1 MCWRFRLCFEQHMS
15 MIKIGIIG
23 GAGYT
28 AGELIRLLRRHE
40 AALLCSVVSSSSAGQ
55 KVSDIHDDL
64 LGDVEDL
71 RFCAELTGT
80 EDLVF
85 LCLGHGISRE
95 WISTHQEKISPTTRI
110 IDLGNDFR
118 LQADSAFMGRDFVYG
133 LPELQRERIAQAQN
147 IANPGCFATAIQLA
161 LLPLAQA
168 GLLKQT
174 VHVSAITGSTGAG
187 RSMTEHQHFSWRN
200 NNVSIYKP
208 LRHQHLDEIRQ
219 SLAQVAQAPSAPEV
233 LFVPYRG
240 NFTRGIFASV
250 YTPFEGTLQEAQS
263 LYADYYAAHP
273 FTHLSEKEIHLK
285 QVVGSNKCLLH
296 LDVHAGQLLISSA
309 IDNLLKGASG
319 QAVQNMNLMFGLE
332 ETTGL

>member
-1 MCWRFRLCFEQHMS
+1 
-15 MIKIGIIG
+15 MIKVGIIG

-28 AGELIRLLRRHE
+28 AGELIRLLRKHAGVE
-40 AALLCSVVSSSSAGQ
+40 ISAVVSSTSAGA

-64 LGDVEDL
+64 LGDTDL
-71 RFCAELTGT
+71 RFCAELSG
-80 EDLVF
+80 EENLIF

-95 WISTHQEKISPTTRI
+95 WISAQQAKISAETRI

-118 LQADSAFMGRDFVYG
+118 LEADSTFLGREFVYG
-133 LPELQRERIAQAQN
+133 LPELQRERLRSAQN
-147 IANPGCFATAIQLA
+147 VANPGCFATAIQLA
-161 LLPLAQA
+161 LLPLAKA
-168 GLLKQT
+168 GLLQQA
-174 VHVSAITGSTGAG
+174 VQVSAITGSTGAG

-208 LRHQHLDEIRQ
+208 LRHQHLGEIRQ
-219 SLAQVAQAPSAPEV
+219 SLTQSAGGQTAPEV
-233 LFVPYRG
+233 FFIPYRG

-250 YTPFEGTLQEAQS
+250 YTPFSGTLQQAQA
-263 LYADYYAAHP
+263 LYADYYDAHP
-273 FTHLSEKEIHLK
+273 FTHLSDKEIHLK

-296 LDVHAGQLLISSA
+296 LDLVAGQLLISSV

-332 ETTGL
+332 EGAGL